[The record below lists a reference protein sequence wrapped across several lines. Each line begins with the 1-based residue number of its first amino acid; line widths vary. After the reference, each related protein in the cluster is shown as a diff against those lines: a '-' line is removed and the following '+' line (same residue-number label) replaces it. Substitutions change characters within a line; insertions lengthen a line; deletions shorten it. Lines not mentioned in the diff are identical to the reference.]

1 MPADP
6 FVNDPSGHPLSD
18 PYGNDPTG
26 APVDSDTIRVLRGD
40 FIYYVRD
47 THRGFPLRGLDSG
60 SIEGPIGDFLY
71 EGLLMVLRSPVKI
84 GVLRVRRDW
93 TGKTEILH
101 REVLRRGTDP
111 GLVKAALAARV
122 RDGDFDDA

>member
-18 PYGNDPTG
+18 PYGNDP
-26 APVDSDTIRVLRGD
+26 
-40 FIYYVRD
+40 
-47 THRGFPLRGLDSG
+47 
-60 SIEGPIGDFLY
+60 
-71 EGLLMVLRSPVKI
+71 
-84 GVLRVRRDW
+84 
-93 TGKTEILH
+93 
-101 REVLRRGTDP
+101 